1 MSTTNT
7 TYTDEQKIAAAA
19 ALIAGSIFEDAE
31 GDTLEENI
39 EYCLNWKNLGTD
51 CDLSNSDKDGL
62 RLLLDAATGITSD
75 LCDSDTTEVIR
86 EATIDEACQS
96 ATAGPEGH
104 ILVDG
109 RRCYVCL

>member
-1 MSTTNT
+1 MTTTNT
-7 TYTDEQKIAAAA
+7 TFSDEEKIAAAA
-19 ALIAGSIFEDAE
+19 AMLAGSIFEDAE
-31 GDTLEENI
+31 GNTLAENI
-39 EYCLNWKNLGTD
+39 EHCLNRKNLGTGGY
-51 CDLSNSDKDGL
+51 LTSADKDGL

-86 EATIDEACQS
+86 EATIDEAIAS